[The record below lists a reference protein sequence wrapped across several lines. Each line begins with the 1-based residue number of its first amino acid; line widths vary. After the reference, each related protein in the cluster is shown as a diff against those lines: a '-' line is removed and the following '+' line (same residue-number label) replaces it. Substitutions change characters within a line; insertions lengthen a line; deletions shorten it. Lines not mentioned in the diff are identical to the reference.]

1 MSLSRR
7 IFAAALLGGLLSVPC
22 VASITGYI
30 QTNLVSD
37 GAVPANHLDADLKNP
52 WGISFGPSTP
62 FWVSDNGTGKATI
75 YRGDGTQLGLV
86 VTIPPPPGSAPGD
99 TAAPTGTVFND
110 TSGFLG
116 DRFLFASEDGTITGW
131 QGSLGT
137 TAAIRVD
144 RSAADNVYKGLAIN
158 GNRIYATDFH
168 NGRVAVFDSN
178 YSPVSLSANA
188 FLDPNLPAGYA
199 PFGIQN
205 INGSLYV
212 TFAQREAG
220 GDDDVHG
227 PGFGFV
233 DKFNADGTLLQRLI
247 VGSPGNPNSPLNA
260 PWGLALAP
268 ASFGELSGKLLVGNF
283 GDGRINAFDPTNGI
297 FVDAVRDVNGSP
309 IMIDGLWGI
318 AFGNTGPHFDPNKLY
333 FTAGLNDE
341 ENGLFGSLRSAVP
354 EPGYSVLVG
363 CALMLL
369 GVFRR
374 LRFRDLT

>member
-363 CALMLL
+363 CALMSL

>member
-1 MSLSRR
+1 MLRSRC
-7 IFAAALLGGLLSVPC
+7 IFAAAMLGGLLSVPC

-37 GAVPANHLDADLKNP
+37 GAVPANNTDADLKNA

-75 YRGDGTQLGLV
+75 YQGDGTKVGLV
-86 VTIPPPPGSAPGD
+86 VTIPPPAGSAPGD
-99 TAAPTGTVFND
+99 TAAPTGTVFNG
-110 TSGFLG
+110 TSGFMG
-116 DRFLFASEDGTITGW
+116 DRFVFASEDGTITGW
-131 QGSLGT
+131 QASLGT

-144 RSAADNVYKGLAIN
+144 QSAADSVYKGLAIN

-168 NGRVAVFDSN
+168 NGRVVVFDSN

-212 TFAQREAG
+212 TFAQKEAG

-233 DKFNADGTLLQRLI
+233 DKFNASGTLLQRVVI
-247 VGSPGNPNSPLNA
+247 GNPGSAGSPLNA

-268 ASFGELSGKLLVGNF
+268 DSFAELGGKLLVGNF
-283 GDGRINAFDPTNGI
+283 GDGRINAFDPTTGV

-318 AFGNTGPHFDPNKLY
+318 AFGNAGPRFDPNKLY
-333 FTAGLNDE
+333 FTAGPNDE

-363 CALMLL
+363 WSLMTL
-369 GVFRR
+369 GVLRR
-374 LRFRDLT
+374 LRSCDLT